1 MVSRKTRAFAMGLP
15 SFTSKPRPS
24 TVMHVIEAIKKE
36 KIYKNTFMG
45 YFWCRTIQIVVR

>member
-1 MVSRKTRAFAMGLP
+1 MVSRKTRAFAMDLP

-24 TVMHVIEAIKKE
+24 TITCIIEEIKKE
-36 KIYKNTFMG
+36 KIYKNILTG